1 MSDYVLDYQNEVR
14 RREEAAAHA
23 AREQSN
29 RAVWS
34 TICDYWDV
42 SETQANYGIVRDYCG
57 GDVTVEKFQVMLDS
71 GEGTDLE
78 WKGTRDKIIGEIAEL
93 LDSKGE
99 RHSYDNARA
108 IAGMKFWPKAK
119 LRARLAELK
128 FRQGKTASDA
138 HALLDQHRAA
148 ERNPYHPFEKMPD
161 SITAAVINDAL
172 NTPAGRVRW
181 RMWNARYGH
190 KQVEARRL
198 S

>member
-1 MSDYVLDYQNEVR
+1 MASRRLISQSVSNFYLERRNRFERKNMSDYVLDYQNEVR

-29 RAVWS
+29 RAVGS

-108 IAGMKFWPKAK
+108 I
-119 LRARLAELK
+119 
-128 FRQGKTASDA
+128 
-138 HALLDQHRAA
+138 
-148 ERNPYHPFEKMPD
+148 
-161 SITAAVINDAL
+161 
-172 NTPAGRVRW
+172 
-181 RMWNARYGH
+181 
-190 KQVEARRL
+190 
-198 S
+198 

>member
-1 MSDYVLDYQNEVR
+1 MSDVLDYQHEVR

-23 AREQSN
+23 AREQNN

-34 TICDYWDV
+34 TICDHWDV
-42 SETQANYGIVRDYCG
+42 SDHQANYQIARDFSN
-57 GDVTVEKFQVMLDS
+57 GDLTIEKFQVMLDS
-71 GEGTDLE
+71 GQGTDLE

-93 LDSKGE
+93 LDGKGE

-108 IAGMKFWPKAK
+108 IASMKFWPKAK

-128 FRQGKTASDA
+128 FRQGKTLGDA
-138 HALLDQHRAA
+138 QALLEQHRAA

-161 SITAAVINDAL
+161 SITAAVIKDAL
-172 NTPAGRVRW
+172 NTEAGRNRW

-190 KQVEARRL
+190 TQVEARRL